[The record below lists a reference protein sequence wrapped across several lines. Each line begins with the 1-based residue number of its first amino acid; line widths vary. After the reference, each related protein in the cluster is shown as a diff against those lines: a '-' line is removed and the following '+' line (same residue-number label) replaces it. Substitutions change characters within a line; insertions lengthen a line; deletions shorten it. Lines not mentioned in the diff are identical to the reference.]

1 MAELFIES
9 RMIEENINN
18 WRVWPFFALEL
29 CYLKIMTRIL
39 LLYCTHIVST
49 PLTLF
54 YEKLSRAT
62 SNQTLYGGNFHVSG
76 QENELKIVSK

>member
-18 WRVWPFFALEL
+18 WRVWPFF
-29 CYLKIMTRIL
+29 CFRIVL
-39 LLYCTHIVST
+39 PQNYDTYFIAIYCTHIVST

-62 SNQTLYGGNFHVSG
+62 SNQTLYGGNFHVSW
-76 QENELKIVSK
+76 QENELKIVF